1 MSSRIVILSII
12 LLIYSLAELYV
23 FFNLKFI
30 IRGSK
35 YANIYYGL
43 YIFSLLFVLAAL
55 TFFFVSL
62 GKTGG
67 KFEPRT
73 PIGNLIIGFTFTLI
87 VSKLIFACI
96 LLLVDFSRLITWII
110 DKLNKLASNTPGEI
124 TLEGRRSFLVKLSLG
139 LAAIPFA
146 SFLYGITIGKYNY
159 KLKKVKLAFSTLD
172 PVFNGYKIV
181 QISDVHAG
189 SFDSPEQ
196 VQKGIDIINEQQPDL
211 VLFTGDLVNDRAEEI
226 DAYMEVFKGIV
237 AKDGVYSIT
246 GNHDYGDYY
255 QWPSKEAKEANFLN
269 LIQKH
274 KEIGFHLL
282 LNENVQIKKGDAYF
296 NLLGIENWGLP
307 PLPQH
312 GDLDKALQG
321 VDNQFTL
328 LMSHDPSHWD
338 AQTIQHKN
346 HIDLTLAGHTH
357 GMQFGIEI
365 PGIKWSPVK
374 YKYPR
379 WAGLYESGNHKLYVN
394 RGFGF
399 LGLPGRVG
407 IWPEITLIE
416 LEAKSAT

>member
-1 MSSRIVILSII
+1 L
-12 LLIYSLAELYV
+12 LAEAYV
-23 FFNLKFI
+23 FFNLKLI
-30 IRGSK
+30 IKDSK
-35 YANIYYGL
+35 NAAIYYGI
-43 YIFSLLFVLAAL
+43 YIFTIAFVVIAL
-55 TFFFVSL
+55 TFFFISM
-62 GKTGG
+62 GKVG

-110 DKLNKLASNTPGEI
+110 DKIAKLTTENPGEI

-159 KLKKVKLAFSTLD
+159 KLKKVNLSFKTLN
-172 PVFNGYKIV
+172 PAFNGYKIV

-196 VQKGIDIINEQQPDL
+196 VQRGIDLINAQEPDL

-226 DAYMEVFKGIV
+226 DAYIDVFKSIK

-246 GNHDYGDYY
+246 GNHDYGDYF
-255 QWPSKEAKEANFLN
+255 QWDSPEAKAENFQN
-269 LIQKH
+269 LIARH
-274 KEIGFHLL
+274 KTLGFNILM
-282 LNENVQIKKGDAYF
+282 NENVRIQKGDAYF
-296 NLLGIENWGLP
+296 NLVGIENWGLP
-307 PLPQH
+307 PFPQH
-312 GDLDKALQG
+312 GDLKKATNG
-321 VDNQFTL
+321 VDEEFTI

-338 AQTIQHKN
+338 AETTIHDN

-379 WAGLYESGNHKLYVN
+379 WAGLYEKGSHKLYVN

-399 LGLPGRVG
+399 LGMPGRVG

-416 LEAKSAT
+416 LESTKTA